1 MKYIATT
8 KENVKSLNTKQTVII
23 ETVTTTDEKGK
34 SKSVKNVYVGN
45 FKRRRDAFYIG
56 MEGMKTIRKGETTKS
71 YRLLKL
77 DKLIAEVSVK
87 GYNTKTNYL
96 ISETYNEEE
105 KVIWTK
111 PEAETTEEVIAEAAP
126 EQAEIEFEEKD
137 ETAEEVDEDELE
149 PVVMVNG

>member
-8 KENVKSLNTKQTVII
+8 KDNVKSLNVKQTVII

-34 SKSVKNVYVGN
+34 AKTVKNVYIGN

-105 KVIWTK
+105 KVVWTK
-111 PEAETTEEVIAEAAP
+111 PEAETTEEVIAEAEPA
-126 EQAEIEFEEKD
+126 QEE
-137 ETAEEVDEDELE
+137 AQEEALEEDEDPE
-149 PVVMVNG
+149 PVVMVN

>member
-8 KENVKSLNTKQTVII
+8 KDNVKSLNVKQTVII

-34 SKSVKNVYVGN
+34 AKTVKNVYIGN

-56 MEGMKTIRKGETTKS
+56 MEGMKTVRKGETTKS

-105 KVIWTK
+105 KVVWTK
-111 PEAETTEEVIAEAAP
+111 PETETTEEVIAEAQQP
-126 EQAEIEFEEKD
+126 
-137 ETAEEVDEDELE
+137 AEEAQEGETPEADAEEDEEPE
-149 PVVMVNG
+149 PVVMVN